1 MGPTPLD
8 QRRAGKRKQ
17 LSERTSGA
25 ALAAAGSS
33 SSTAAAS
40 PPAQNQKAT
49 TPTDGKG
56 QRWLTFNA
64 FMDSIAPRL
73 TLAERTVWVVMFRH
87 ARNGTCDISE
97 RAIATHANIDKA
109 TAGKALRQL
118 VALELIR
125 VVFKSTHKESLSRYG
140 VHPSPA
146 DREAAVIKLHD
157 HRTATADARRQRN
170 GGDRRGRRSRT
181 PTG

>member
-25 ALAAAGSS
+25 TPAAASSS

-40 PPAQNQKAT
+40 PAAQNQKAT
-49 TPTDGKG
+49 TPTDGKR
-56 QRWLTFNA
+56 QRWQTFNA
-64 FMDSIAPRL
+64 FMDNIAPRL

-87 ARNGTCDISE
+87 ARNGTCDTSE
-97 RAIATHANIDKA
+97 RAIATQASIDKA

-118 VALELIR
+118 VALELVW

-146 DREAAVIKLHD
+146 DRLTAVIRMHNA
-157 HRTATADARRQRN
+157 RTATADARRQRN
-170 GGDRRGRRSRT
+170 GGDRRGRPRKE

>member
-25 ALAAAGSS
+25 TSAAAGSS

-49 TPTDGKG
+49 MPAPRKG
-56 QRWLTFNA
+56 DRWATFNA
-64 FMDSIAPRL
+64 FMDTIAPRL

-87 ARNGTCDISE
+87 ARAGTCDISE
-97 RAIATHANIDKA
+97 RAIATQANIDKA

-118 VALELIR
+118 VALELIW
-125 VVFKSTHKESLSRYG
+125 VVFKSTSKEKSSRYG
-140 VHPSPA
+140 LQPNPA
-146 DREAAVIKLHD
+146 DRLAAVIKLHD

-170 GGDRRGRRSRT
+170 GGDRRGRPRKE

>member
-17 LSERTSGA
+17 LSERTGGA
-25 ALAAAGSS
+25 TPAAAGSS
-33 SSTAAAS
+33 SSTAAFS

-73 TLAERTVWVVMFRH
+73 TLAERTVWLVMFRH
-87 ARNGTCDISE
+87 ARNGTCVISE
-97 RAIATHANIDKA
+97 RAIARHANIDKA

-118 VALELIR
+118 VALRLVW

-146 DREAAVIKLHD
+146 DRQAAVIKLHD
-157 HRTATADARRQRN
+157 HRTATADARRQCN
-170 GGDRRGRRSRT
+170 GGDRRGRPRKE

>member
-8 QRRAGKRKQ
+8 QRRASKRKQ

-25 ALAAAGSS
+25 APAAEGSS

-49 TPTDGKG
+49 MPTNGKG
-56 QRWLTFNA
+56 RWLTFNA
-64 FMDSIAPRL
+64 FMDNIAPRL
-73 TLAERTVWVVMFRH
+73 TLAERTVWLVMFRH
-87 ARNGTCDISE
+87 ARNGTCVISE
-97 RAIATHANIDKA
+97 RAIARHANIDKA

-118 VALELIR
+118 VALRLVW

-146 DREAAVIKLHD
+146 DRQAAVIKLHD

-170 GGDRRGRRSRT
+170 GGDRRGRPRKE